1 MKVRWSARALA
12 QLAAAHDYLLKEN
25 PPAARTFLE
34 SVEKVVGIMR
44 DFPGIGVET
53 DEPGIRMFPLVRFRY
68 LIFYQVRQGEELRI
82 LRIRHASR
90 KRA

>member
-1 MKVRWSARALA
+1 LA
-12 QLAAAHDYLLKEN
+12 QLAAAHDYLLHEN
-25 PPAARTFLE
+25 PPAARSFLE
-34 SVEKVVGIMR
+34 SAQKIVEVMR

-68 LIFYQVRQGEELRI
+68 LIFYQVQQGEELRI

-90 KRA
+90 KRT